1 MFQSEW
7 KRESSSSDYFFRP
20 FEPIEDEQTFEK
32 AVPMEKP
39 QWRDFLHV
47 PFEPELIDR
56 APSVLLLPVDPYRI
70 RAGIVRPSGDSG
82 LPRLI
87 LRILDVTTSRSRGD
101 HSPEPR
107 ADYSFELDPGDAPS
121 WFVPLWS
128 SGRSLY
134 ALLGYFQD
142 SRFVSIARSN
152 EIRTPAGRI
161 RGNRGRFLHIPQNTP
176 TVRKQVPFPGQPG
189 DFDGRQYGGY
199 RSLSSPSSG
208 SVPPGGPTKS
218 TTPP

>member
-20 FEPIEDEQTFEK
+20 FEPVDEQTL
-32 AVPMEKP
+32 ANAIPMEKP
-39 QWRDFLHV
+39 QWVDFLHI

-56 APSVLLLPVDPYRI
+56 TPSVLLLPVDPFRI
-70 RAGIVRPSGDSG
+70 WAGIVRPSGHSG

-87 LRILDVTTSRSRGD
+87 LRILDVTTSRGRGD
-101 HSPEPR
+101 RSLDPR

-142 SRFVSIARSN
+142 SQFVSIARSN
-152 EIRTPAGRI
+152 EIRTPLGRV
-161 RGNRGRFLHIPQNTP
+161 RGWRGRFLHVAKNAAAP
-176 TVRKQVPFPGQPG
+176 RKQVPFPGQTGFVDDRP
-189 DFDGRQYGGY
+189 YKGY
-199 RSLSSPSSG
+199 PSGSSPFSGNFSSSG
-208 SVPPGGPTKS
+208 QRQ
-218 TTPP
+218 

>member
-20 FEPIEDEQTFEK
+20 FEPVDEQTL
-32 AVPMEKP
+32 ANAIPMEKP
-39 QWRDFLHV
+39 QWVDFLHI

-56 APSVLLLPVDPYRI
+56 TPSVLLLPVDPFRI
-70 RAGIVRPSGDSG
+70 WAGIVRPSGHSG

-87 LRILDVTTSRSRGD
+87 LRILDVTTSRGRGD
-101 HSPEPR
+101 RSLDPR

-134 ALLGYFQD
+134 ALLGYFQN
-142 SRFVSIARSN
+142 SQFVSIARSN
-152 EIRTPAGRI
+152 EIRTPFGRVRGGAGPIPSRCPKC
-161 RGNRGRFLHIPQNTP
+161 GRPPKTGTIPWP
-176 TVRKQVPFPGQPG
+176 EGIF
-189 DFDGRQYGGY
+189 
-199 RSLSSPSSG
+199 
-208 SVPPGGPTKS
+208 
-218 TTPP
+218 